1 MQLGKTPT
9 PPLPWPPAQSDV
21 QAADE
26 AKGDRGGSTLL
37 GIALGWLRDDR
48 DLRKK
53 RELEAGG
60 AKRGAKKDVSLPFSR
75 LLALVMTKRTA
86 RSTDGVT
93 SHLAADQGCQDV
105 FRKVRLLWRTA
116 YPLEVHLA
124 L

>member
-9 PPLPWPPAQSDV
+9 APLSWPPAQSDV
-21 QAADE
+21 QSADE

-60 AKRGAKKDVSLPFSR
+60 AKRGAKKDVSLLLFILFSR
-75 LLALVMTKRTA
+75 FLFQVVN
-86 RSTDGVT
+86 G
-93 SHLAADQGCQDV
+93 
-105 FRKVRLLWRTA
+105 RLMVLSFMS
-116 YPLEVHLA
+116 V
-124 L
+124 